1 MRLPLPLLLY
11 VTALGLF
18 GWAGWTVYNDLH
30 LWKQDEWAA
39 RSSEGLEESSK
50 LINAGRGSGPIIEDW
65 DYARTDGWWK
75 QLTKVNL
82 IGKLPPPPKDPEGPG
97 RKEPELPPP
106 VDMTPLEDI
115 FELVTLVYD
124 GKSDGKGDNSHVI
137 IRYKPGANVVPPE
150 WWELENA
157 PPQPGGA
164 RSAMP
169 RDVARSAARRSGS
182 IARAGTTP
190 GRGASPTTTMPTA
203 SLTGREILQKL
214 WVDDQGDERKS
225 SKLWPE
231 FEHLRLVRVA
241 ADAQSAFFVRTIP
254 PTGDNTEPEEREEEL
269 LKTTMPISQDVLRE
283 LRVLQGGDGEGRD
296 PAAVA
301 DSQPKSHQWR
311 DVESTTRFGNEFHIG
326 RKDEQ
331 RFRENADD
339 FFNNVYVDT
348 YVSKVSS
355 RRGVQVRSIKPE
367 IAQRFGVVQGDV
379 LLEINNRK
387 VESQAQAMKQVKSDY
402 KRGVRTFST
411 KWLTADGQ
419 TVDRVYQAPD
429 K

>member
-1 MRLPLPLLLY
+1 
-11 VTALGLF
+11 
-18 GWAGWTVYNDLH
+18 
-30 LWKQDEWAA
+30 
-39 RSSEGLEESSK
+39 
-50 LINAGRGSGPIIEDW
+50 
-65 DYARTDGWWK
+65 
-75 QLTKVNL
+75 
-82 IGKLPPPPKDPEGPG
+82 
-97 RKEPELPPP
+97 
-106 VDMTPLEDI
+106 
-115 FELVTLVYD
+115 
-124 GKSDGKGDNSHVI
+124 
-137 IRYKPGANVVPPE
+137 
-150 WWELENA
+150 
-157 PPQPGGA
+157 
-164 RSAMP
+164 
-169 RDVARSAARRSGS
+169 
-182 IARAGTTP
+182 
-190 GRGASPTTTMPTA
+190 
-203 SLTGREILQKL
+203 
-214 WVDDQGDERKS
+214 
-225 SKLWPE
+225 
-231 FEHLRLVRVA
+231 
-241 ADAQSAFFVRTIP
+241 
-254 PTGDNTEPEEREEEL
+254 
-269 LKTTMPISQDVLRE
+269 MPISQDVLRE